1 MSSSVARPLSAL
13 PETVRVERSAEAR
26 ERWSVAGRRPS
37 AVAFPGSVDELAE
50 VLGRASEEGWAVVP
64 AGAGTWLEGGGP
76 PAAVDLVVSTRRLRD
91 VYEYEPADLT
101 VTAGAGLALG
111 KLAERTAAHG
121 QWLPQDPVAG
131 PEATL
136 GAFVA
141 TGLPGPL
148 VAGYGRPRDHLLGLT
163 VVTGDGRVVRP
174 GGRVVKNVAG
184 FDLVRPLAG
193 SWGTLAVV
201 AGVSLRLYP
210 LPERDVTLL
219 FPESDAAG
227 LVERARAVA
236 TADVVP
242 AAAELVQP
250 PSVSSGG
257 PGPSDTDGAG
267 GTGRDGPLDHDGPV
281 LVVRVLGSVAEVEG
295 ALDLLPGAGDA
306 EVRLEDERSAALHRR
321 AARWSR
327 PAGTLVL
334 RLALPPVRLGR
345 LLELADRLVR
355 RADGDGARVGW
366 AAHVT
371 RGVLRMAVELA
382 PPADG
387 PIGEGS
393 GGSAAEASGSPSGP
407 RAEGAGRGR
416 VEAPEG
422 WTGALTELRATLEGE
437 GGSLSVVAGPPGL
450 VEDVGPTGDAGAA
463 ARLMR
468 GLKETFDPRGV
479 LAPGRWSA
487 GAPG

>member
-1 MSSSVARPLSAL
+1 MSSSVARPMSAL
-13 PETVRVERSAEAR
+13 PDTLRVERSAEAL

-37 AVAFPGSVDELAE
+37 AVAFPESVDELAE

-76 PAAVDLVVSTRRLRD
+76 PAAVDLVVSTRRLGD
-91 VYEYEPADLT
+91 VYEYEPDDLT
-101 VTAGAGLALG
+101 VTAGAGVALAR
-111 KLAERTAAHG
+111 LAERTAAHG

-219 FPESDAAG
+219 FPESDASR

-242 AAAELVQP
+242 AAAELVGAGWLP
-250 PSVSSGG
+250 SGG
-257 PGPSDTDGAG
+257 TGSPDAEG
-267 GTGRDGPLDHDGPV
+267 GVGRDGPLDHDGPA
-281 LVVRVLGSVAEVEG
+281 LVVRVLGSADEVEG
-295 ALDLLPGAGDA
+295 ALDLLPGARDA
-306 EVRLEDERSAALHRR
+306 QVRLEGERSAALHRR
-321 AARWSR
+321 TARWSR
-327 PAGTLVL
+327 PTGTLVL
-334 RLALPPVRLGR
+334 RLALPPARLGR
-345 LLELADRLVR
+345 LLELADPLVL
-355 RADGDGARVGW
+355 RAARDGARTGW
-366 AAHVT
+366 AVHVT
-371 RGVLRMAVELA
+371 RGVLRLAVEFD
-382 PPADG
+382 PAVGD
-387 PIGEGS
+387 S
-393 GGSAAEASGSPSGP
+393 GGGASESAPSASGSEVEPA
-407 RAEGAGRGR
+407 AEGAARGR
-416 VEAPEG
+416 TEAPDG

-450 VEDVGPTGDAGAA
+450 VEDVGPTGDSGAA
-463 ARLMR
+463 GRLMQ
-468 GLKETFDPRGV
+468 GLKETFDPDGV